1 MTEIQLKISPTA
13 PLYTELPYP
22 ADGIVRTVHARIIR
36 EGVTQHAPHLLER
49 QMRIVDVG
57 CGTGEQT
64 LGLEKLFPGADI
76 IGVDINPPSLALAQ
90 KLAQRV
96 QSKVHFVE
104 ADICQNLSEK
114 LHDLAPGP
122 FDLVSSMGVIH
133 HLKDPRVGF
142 RAVRQLVGPKGLFS
156 GCVYSSYGRREDVA
170 IKSLLDEIIRDKF
183 DWKARYDAMRQLRIA
198 NVNSLLEHIKRFR
211 QRLRFG
217 PPISIRELLQVAFK
231 RDLMVHDSDTYSNPC
246 EHFYRFGEL
255 RSQVT
260 EAGWKNLFLARRG
273 GLPTKP
279 GGHTNRTWELA
290 LLERLPEDSLYDYFA
305 FHYRANLFYFFC
317 QA

>member
-1 MTEIQLKISPTA
+1 M
-13 PLYTELPYP
+13 
-22 ADGIVRTVHARIIR
+22 
-36 EGVTQHAPHLLER
+36 QHAPHLLER

-76 IGVDINPPSLALAQ
+76 IGVDVNAPSLALAQ

-96 QSKVHFVE
+96 RSKVRFIE
-104 ADICQNLSEK
+104 ADICRNLSER
-114 LHDLAPGP
+114 LHDLATGP
-122 FDLVSSMGVIH
+122 FDLVCSMGVIH

-142 RAVRQLVGPKGLFS
+142 TAVRKLVGPEGLFY
-156 GCVYSSYGRREDVA
+156 GCVYSAYGRREDMA
-170 IKSLLDEIIRDKF
+170 IKSLLDEIVHDKF
-183 DWKARYDAMRQLRIA
+183 DWNARSDAMRRLRLA
-198 NVNSLLEHIKRFR
+198 NVNSLLEHIKRLR

-217 PPISIRELLQVAFK
+217 PPISIRELLQVAFR

-246 EHFYRFGEL
+246 EHLYRFGEL

-260 EAGWKNLFLARRG
+260 EAGWKNLFLARGG

-279 GGHTNRTWELA
+279 SEHTNRTWELA
-290 LLERLPEDSLYDYFA
+290 LLGTLPEDPLYDYFA
-305 FHYRANLFYFFC
+305 FYYRAQSFYFFC
-317 QA
+317 Q